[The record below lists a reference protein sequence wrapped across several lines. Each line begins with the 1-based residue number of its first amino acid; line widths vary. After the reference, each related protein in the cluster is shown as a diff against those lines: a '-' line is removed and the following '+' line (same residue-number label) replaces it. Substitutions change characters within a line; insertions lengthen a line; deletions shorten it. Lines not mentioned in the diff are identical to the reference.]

1 MTMAHRDV
9 VAVLGPADE
18 ALIAEVIATDATAEE
33 LSQAW
38 AWLNSDEAL
47 IGEGRPLPSGKVAEL
62 IDLLSPIED
71 EP

>member
-18 ALIAEVIATDATAEE
+18 ALIAEFTDPNAEE

-38 AWLNSDEAL
+38 AWRNSDEAL
-47 IGEGRPLPSGKVAEL
+47 IGEGRPLPSGKWQ
-62 IDLLSPIED
+62 SSST
-71 EP
+71 